1 MELNHARVRVTL
13 IGMLAAISGMAVLG
27 LRGATPEKAPNVTYA
42 ASGTFASPP
51 ISGED
56 TLKLAGEPFA
66 ITIVANA
73 GSVPVKHG
81 RNWAVLNPFKMTG
94 TVHSGLLG
102 ATPIEIA
109 SDEASIYE
117 TVGPDYDPF
126 ETGFPVDVVGIKL
139 TVRAQITLPAGSLPR
154 PLIHPFAA
162 VTLTPANATVSYTDG
177 TNVTVLG
184 IETGTLA
191 ATIPT
196 VGNLSIKQAGLR
208 IP

>member
-1 MELNHARVRVTL
+1 VKVSP
-13 IGMLAAISGMAVLG
+13 IGMLAAISGVAVLA
-27 LRGATPEKAPNVTYA
+27 LSGAALETAPNVTYT

-66 ITIVANA
+66 INIVANA
-73 GSVPVKHG
+73 GSVPIKHG
-81 RNWAVLNPFKMTG
+81 RNWAVLSPFKMTG

-117 TVGPDYDPF
+117 TIGPDYDPF

-139 TVRAQITLPAGSLPR
+139 TVHAQITLPAGTLPR

-162 VTLTPANATVSYTDG
+162 VTLTPANATVSYADG

-191 ATIPT
+191 ATIPA
-196 VGNLSIKQAGLR
+196 GGDARIKPAELR